1 MGCAFPGVTWQWRSV
16 IGIPSVSLSVP
27 SMTWQWCSVIGI
39 LSVSLSVPSVF
50 CSVLVGFP
58 SWLAMFVVPA
68 CWLACFA
75 ARPGCDND
83 GVHLPQTSG
92 FSQWTS
98 GLSILLVLWTS
109 ES

>member
-1 MGCAFPGVTWQWRSV
+1 MLWAVHFLASLGSGIASLAFPVFPGVTWQWRSI
-16 IGIPSVSLSVP
+16 IGIP
-27 SMTWQWCSVIGI
+27 C
-39 LSVSLSVPSVF
+39 VSLSVPSVF